1 MRVAASLLLAGTLV
15 WPVGASEELRYEWQV
30 SGIARLLLPSGGEG
44 RLTTT
49 TADGEVRTE
58 LLITAEGTDDFFRYG
73 SSLDHAAGNLVAA
86 WSAYRFGKK
95 EKSRDQQVDVLGVID
110 VASGIL
116 FLRREK
122 PLSDQF
128 MTIWSDGRL
137 YPVVIEH
144 RGVETIDGDRVGRHY
159 TVRGRNV
166 VGERHWKG
174 SLDLWLALDAAA
186 TPLRIEVA
194 RSFSKVEL
202 RLVDGV

>member
-1 MRVAASLLLAGTLV
+1 V
-15 WPVGASEELRYEWQV
+15 WPVGANEELRYEWQV
-30 SGIARLLLPSGGEG
+30 SGIARLLLPAGGDG
-44 RLTTT
+44 LLTTT
-49 TADGEVRTE
+49 TANGVIRTE
-58 LLITAEGTDDFFRYG
+58 LLITTAGTDDFFRYG
-73 SSLDHAAGNLVAA
+73 SSLDHAGGDLVSA

-95 EKSRDQQVDVLGVID
+95 EKSRDQQVDVPGVID

-122 PLSDQF
+122 PLQNQF

-144 RGVETIDGDRVGRHY
+144 RGLDNLDGDRVGRHY
-159 TVRGRNV
+159 TVRGRNL

-186 TPLRIEVA
+186 TPLQIEVA

-202 RLVDGV
+202 RLVDGP